1 MELEEIYANDFSKRY
16 YKIGD
21 VAEILGLP
29 VSTLR
34 FWEKQF
40 TVVKP
45 SRNARGTRY
54 YTVKDI
60 ETIRMIYFLVKEK
73 GLRLDAAQ
81 EQIRVN
87 RNNVSQR
94 VEVLDRLATI
104 RNTLAGMIESIDKM
118 KL

>member
-45 SRNARGTRY
+45 RRNARGTRY

-60 ETIRMIYFLVKEK
+60 ETIRMIYFLVKENLNVLSCASLFIRSN
-73 GLRLDAAQ
+73 GL
-81 EQIRVN
+81 
-87 RNNVSQR
+87 
-94 VEVLDRLATI
+94 
-104 RNTLAGMIESIDKM
+104 
-118 KL
+118 

>member
-21 VAEILGLP
+21 VAEILCLP

-45 SRNARGTRY
+45 RRNARGTRY
-54 YTVKDI
+54 
-60 ETIRMIYFLVKEK
+60 
-73 GLRLDAAQ
+73 
-81 EQIRVN
+81 
-87 RNNVSQR
+87 
-94 VEVLDRLATI
+94 
-104 RNTLAGMIESIDKM
+104 
-118 KL
+118 

>member
-1 MELEEIYANDFSKRY
+1 MELEEIYTNDFSKRY

-45 SRNARGTRY
+45 RRNARGTR
-54 YTVKDI
+54 
-60 ETIRMIYFLVKEK
+60 
-73 GLRLDAAQ
+73 
-81 EQIRVN
+81 
-87 RNNVSQR
+87 
-94 VEVLDRLATI
+94 
-104 RNTLAGMIESIDKM
+104 
-118 KL
+118 